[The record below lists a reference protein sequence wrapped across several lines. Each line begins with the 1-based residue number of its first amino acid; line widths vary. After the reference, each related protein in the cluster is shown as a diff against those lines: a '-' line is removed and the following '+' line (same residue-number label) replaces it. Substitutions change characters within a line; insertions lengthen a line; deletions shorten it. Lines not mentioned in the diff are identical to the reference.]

1 MNNQL
6 KMVIS
11 ILISFLFMI
20 SCEEKEIEFENLYSY
35 KNDKNISDSLG
46 RPANDSVYYFPIE
59 YILKN
64 QKSDSVDLLLGKDIF
79 IRLSSILMNMDEPI
93 LTNSF
98 LNKEIFRFLWFD
110 SFYNPIMLRLE
121 KNNNKIQLIE
131 KKINFHELGLGTD
144 NKLKTIEFE
153 RVINEEIWDS
163 LKIMIMKNKML
174 QMKNYESPYGVDGSH
189 WLLEIHNS
197 NGYYFVERW
206 SPDTNEHPAFRK
218 ICDYILDLS
227 SFKDEERY

>member
-1 MNNQL
+1 MSKQL
-6 KMVIS
+6 KMIIV
-11 ILISFLFMI
+11 ILISFLFVI

-35 KNDKNISDSLG
+35 KNDRNICDSLG
-46 RPANDSVYYFPIE
+46 RPANDSVSYFPIE
-59 YILKN
+59 TILKN
-64 QKSDSVDLLLGKDIF
+64 QKSDSIDVLLGKDIF

-93 LTNSF
+93 LTNSY
-98 LNKEIFRFLWFD
+98 LNKEVFRFLWFD
-110 SFYNPIMLRLE
+110 SFFNPIMLRLE

-144 NKLKTIEFE
+144 NKLKTREFE

-163 LKIMIMKNKML
+163 LKIIIMKNKML
-174 QMKNYESPYGVDGSH
+174 QMKSYESPCGVDGNY

-206 SPDTNEHPAFRK
+206 SPDEKKYPAFRK

-227 SFKDEERY
+227 SFKNERR